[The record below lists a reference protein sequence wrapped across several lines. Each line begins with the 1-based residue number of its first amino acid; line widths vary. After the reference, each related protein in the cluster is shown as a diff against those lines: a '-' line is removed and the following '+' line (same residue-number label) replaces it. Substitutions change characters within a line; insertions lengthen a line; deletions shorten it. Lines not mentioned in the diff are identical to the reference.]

1 MSLPTPAS
9 TVRKLQKSLHVK
21 AKTEPSFRFY
31 SLWDKIRRD
40 DILQEAYRRCRL
52 NRGTAGVDGETFE
65 QVEAHGVERWLG
77 NLQQELKAK
86 TYRPQP
92 LLRVWIPKS
101 NGGQRP
107 LGIAT
112 LRDRVV
118 QTAVQLIL
126 QPIFEA
132 DLLPQQYGFRPGL
145 DAKTAVRRVY
155 FHLTQWRRQEV
166 VDGDL
171 SDYFTTIPHGALM
184 KCVARRIA
192 DGSVLAMIKRWLE
205 APVMER
211 LKRGY
216 QRRTE
221 ARDSHR
227 GTPQGAV
234 VSPLLANLYFRRFLL
249 AWSKFGF
256 DRRFD
261 ADVVNY
267 ADDYVICCGPGKGE
281 AAMAEMH
288 RWMTRLGLQVNERKT
303 RLVKLPEAQFDF
315 LGYTFGRFY
324 GHNGQ
329 SFIGTRPSKQAVS
342 RVTRRIR
349 EETSRRWLTSS
360 AQKRVQE
367 LNAVLRGWCGYFD
380 QGPVQQAH
388 RRIRQYTERR
398 LRRWL
403 MRKHKRRGT
412 GYRQYPDEYLY
423 QTLGLFKPPEQSRSR
438 SSAKT

>member
-1 MSLPTPAS
+1 MRLPTPAS

-21 AKTEPSFRFY
+21 AKTEPRFRFY
-31 SLWDKIRRD
+31 SLWDKICRD
-40 DILQEAYRRCRL
+40 DILREAYRRCRR
-52 NRGTAGVDGETFE
+52 NRGAAGVDRETFE
-65 QVEAHGVERWLG
+65 QVETYGVEQWLG

-86 TYRPQP
+86 TYQPQP

-118 QTAVQLIL
+118 QMAVQLIL

-145 DAKTAVRRVY
+145 DAKMAVRRVY

-192 DGSVLAMIKRWLE
+192 DGTVLAVIKRWLE

-256 DRRFD
+256 DRRLN
-261 ADVVNY
+261 AYVVNY

-288 RWMTRLGLQVNERKT
+288 RLMTRLGLQVNERKT
-303 RLVKLPEAQFDF
+303 RLVKLPEEQFDF
-315 LGYTFGRFY
+315 LGYTFGRLY

-329 SFIGTRPSKQAVS
+329 SFIGTRPSKKAVS

-360 AQKRVQE
+360 AEKRVQE

-423 QTLGLFKPPEQSRSR
+423 QTLGLFRPPEQSKSR

>member
-1 MSLPTPAS
+1 MSLRTSDA
-9 TVRKLQKSLHVK
+9 TVQQLQTSLHGK

-31 SLWDKIRRD
+31 SLWDKMYRD
-40 DILQEAYRRCRL
+40 DILREAYRRCRR
-52 NRGTAGVDGETFE
+52 NRGAAGVDGETFE
-65 QVEAHGVERWLG
+65 RIEAYGVERWLG
-77 NLQQELKAK
+77 NLQQELQAK
-86 TYRPQP
+86 TYQPQP

-112 LRDRVV
+112 VRDRVV
-118 QTAVQLIL
+118 QTALQLLL

-145 DAKTAVRRVY
+145 DAKMAVRRVY
-155 FHLTQWRRQEV
+155 FHLTQWRRHEV
-166 VDGDL
+166 VDCDL

-192 DGSVLAMIKRWLE
+192 DGSVLTILKRWLE

-216 QRRTE
+216 QRRTQ
-221 ARDSHR
+221 ARDCHR
-227 GTPQGAV
+227 GVPQGAI

-261 ADVVNY
+261 AYVVNY
-267 ADDYVICCGPGKGE
+267 ADDYVICCGHGKGQ

-288 RWMTRLGLQVNERKT
+288 RLMTRLGLQVNEQKT
-303 RLVKLPEAQFDF
+303 QLVKLPEEQFDF
-315 LGYTFGRFY
+315 LGYTFGRLY
-324 GHNGQ
+324 GHNGK
-329 SFIGTRPSKQAVS
+329 SFIGTRPSKKAVS

-349 EETSRRWLTSS
+349 EETSRRWLTS
-360 AQKRVQE
+360 AVAKRVEE
-367 LNAVLRGWCGYFD
+367 LNTVLRGWCGYFD
-380 QGPVQQAH
+380 QGPVHQAH
-388 RRIRQYTERR
+388 RRLRQYTERR

-423 QTLGLFKPPEQSRSR
+423 HHLGLFTPPGQSKSR
-438 SSAKT
+438 SSAKP

>member
-1 MSLPTPAS
+1 MSLPTSVPA
-9 TVRKLQKSLHVK
+9 VQKLQTSLHVK
-21 AKTEPSFRFY
+21 AKTESSYRFY
-31 SLWDKIRRD
+31 SLWDKIYREDVLR
-40 DILQEAYRRCRL
+40 EAYRRCRR
-52 NRGTAGVDGETFE
+52 NRGAAGIDGETFE
-65 QVEAHGVERWLG
+65 QVEAYGVEVWLR
-77 NLQQELKAK
+77 NLQQELKDK
-86 TYRPQP
+86 TYSPQP

-118 QTAVQLIL
+118 QMAVQLIL

-145 DAKTAVRRVY
+145 DAKMAVRRVY

-166 VDGDL
+166 VDCDL
-171 SDYFTTIPHGALM
+171 SDYFNTIPHGPLM

-192 DGSVLAMIKRWLE
+192 DGSVLGLIKSWLE

-256 DRRFD
+256 DQRLN
-261 ADVVNY
+261 AYIVNY
-267 ADDYVICCGPGKGE
+267 ADDFVICCGRGKGE
-281 AAMAEMH
+281 AAMIEM
-288 RWMTRLGLQVNERKT
+288 RRLMSRLGLQVNERKT
-303 RLVKLPEAQFDF
+303 RLAKLPQEHFDF
-315 LGYTFGRFY
+315 LGYTFGRCY
-324 GHNGQ
+324 GHNGR
-329 SFIGTRPSKQAVS
+329 SFIGTRPSKKAVS
-342 RVTRRIR
+342 RVMQRIH
-349 EETSRRWLTSS
+349 EETSRRWLTST
-360 AQKRVQE
+360 AQKRVEE
-367 LNAVLRGWCGYFD
+367 LNAVLRGWCGYFN

-388 RRIRQYTERR
+388 RWVRQYAERR

-423 QTLGLFKPPEQSRSR
+423 KTLGLFRPPEQSKSR